1 MLVFSFWRDSCD
13 FGVREQEAVRA
24 CWRVQLL
31 WLRRGWLAGETL
43 LLRHRVTGLHR
54 V

>member
-1 MLVFSFWRDSCD
+1 ME
-13 FGVREQEAVRA
+13 GAVTVA
-24 CWRVQLL
+24 EK
-31 WLRRGWLAGETL
+31 RGWLAGETL